1 MIYGYLRKSNEEGVN
16 SSFDTQKYK
25 IECYCNLHNLKVD
38 EWFEDICSGGT
49 LLTQRKQGIW
59 KTSRRITLIQ
69 KQITE
74 LKREVLVSKISP

>member
-49 LLTQRKQGIW
+49 LINRT
-59 KTSRRITLIQ
+59 
-69 KQITE
+69 
-74 LKREVLVSKISP
+74 